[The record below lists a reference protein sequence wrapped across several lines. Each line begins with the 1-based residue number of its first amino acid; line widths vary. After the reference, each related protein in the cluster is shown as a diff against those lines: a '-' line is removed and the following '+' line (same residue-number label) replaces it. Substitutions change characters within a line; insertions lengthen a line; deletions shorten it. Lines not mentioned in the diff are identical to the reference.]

1 LARRASSA
9 TLVRMKILVADKISE
24 RGFAL
29 LRETGWEVVSPA
41 TGSLAAEI
49 ANADGLIVRSAT
61 KVTPELIEAAPKL
74 RVVGRAGVGV
84 DNIDVEA
91 ATHHGI
97 LVMNTPGGNAVSVA
111 EHTFALMLAMA
122 RSVPQSNAAIHAGR
136 WEKSGASG
144 TELRGKTLGLV
155 GLGRVGTEVAR
166 RARALEMTILAHDPY
181 VTPAAAR
188 ELEVELVTLDELLKR
203 SDVIS
208 LHTSLSPATEN
219 MFNAAAFAKM
229 KRGARLINC
238 ARGELID
245 EAALADALK
254 SGQLSGAA
262 VDTFAQEP
270 PKNSPLIGLVNLIAT
285 PHIAGSTAEA
295 QEEVGTA
302 VAQQVRDYLADGVI
316 RNAVNMPALS
326 VEQYRR
332 LRPYLELGE
341 RLGAFIA
348 QAAPSPSF
356 SRIRIRYAGEP
367 AELGS
372 HVVRSAVLSGILN
385 CVLSEKVNLVN
396 ASAAAAERGL
406 IVEETTRRRERGYP
420 NTLEVAVA
428 DGGSVGE
435 LTVEGT
441 VVSDGSPRILSLDG
455 IGLEAPLEGTLL
467 LTRNRDVPGVIGMI
481 GTALGNLGVNIAT
494 FALGRRSPVHGAE
507 AVAMVRLDGVV
518 DESVAQHIRAIP
530 SITEARLIRLPDA
543 PKPLR

>member
-1 LARRASSA
+1 MARRASSA

-208 LHTSLSPATEN
+208 LHTSLSPATEK

-229 KRGARLINC
+229 KCGARLINC

-367 AELGS
+367 AEIGS

-467 LTRNRDVPGVIGMI
+467 LTRNRDVPGVIGKI